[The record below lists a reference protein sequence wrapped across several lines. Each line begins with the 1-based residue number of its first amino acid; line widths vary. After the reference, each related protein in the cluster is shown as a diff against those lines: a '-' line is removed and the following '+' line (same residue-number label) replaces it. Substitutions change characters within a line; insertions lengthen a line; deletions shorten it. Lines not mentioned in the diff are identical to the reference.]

1 MKPLINW
8 RIAFLAAVSFRTIM
22 SLTPVRADA
31 VTDWNLTARSA
42 SIAAGLSSPDG
53 SVDPLHESRIFAM
66 MHAAIHDALNAIDR
80 RFEPYASD
88 AQAPADA
95 SSEAA
100 VAAAAHD
107 VLIVLFGQI
116 PDPPFPPAVAS
127 MALIEA
133 AYDAALASLPD
144 SPAKTEGIQAGQQA
158 AAAILALRAGDGSD
172 APFLDFNYVPGSNP
186 GNFQFIPGFPFAAG
200 TGWGDVTPFV
210 LNFSS
215 QYHAQPPYLLT
226 SKKYAADFNEVKSLG
241 AANSTSRS
249 AEQTEIALFWMESS
263 VLGWNRIAQIVSAE
277 HGLDLWENARLF
289 ALLNL
294 ASADGYIADFQN
306 KYTYQFWRPI
316 TAIRAADTD
325 HNPGTVADPTWESL
339 RPTPAAPDYTSGHSV
354 QGGAWSEVL
363 ARFFNTDNVSF
374 STTSTTLPGVTRSF
388 TSFSRAA
395 DENGDSRVYIGFHF
409 RHAVE
414 EGIKLGRKVGKVA
427 VLHFLRP
434 VH

>member
-1 MKPLINW
+1 
-8 RIAFLAAVSFRTIM
+8 
-22 SLTPVRADA
+22 
-31 VTDWNLTARSA
+31 
-42 SIAAGLSSPDG
+42 
-53 SVDPLHESRIFAM
+53 M

-107 VLIVLFGQI
+107 VLMVLFGQI

-133 AYDAALASLPD
+133 AYDAALASIPD
-144 SPAKTEGIQAGQQA
+144 APAKMEGIQAGHQA

-172 APFLDFNYVPGSNP
+172 APF
-186 GNFQFIPGFPFAAG
+186 PFAAG
-200 TGWGDVTPFV
+200 TGWGNVTPFV

-226 SKKYAADFNEVKSLG
+226 SKKYAADLNEVKSLG
-241 AANSTSRS
+241 AANSTSRT
-249 AEQTEIALFWMESS
+249 AEQTEIALFWVESS
-263 VLGWNRIAQIVSAE
+263 VLGWNRIAQIVSAK

-325 HNPGTVADPTWESL
+325 DNPGTVADPTWESL

-363 ARFFNTDNVSF
+363 ARFFNTDDVSF

-388 TSFSRAA
+388 TSFSQAA
-395 DENGDSRVYIGFHF
+395 HENGDSRVYVGFHF

-414 EGIKLGRKVGKVA
+414 EGIKLGRQVGKVA